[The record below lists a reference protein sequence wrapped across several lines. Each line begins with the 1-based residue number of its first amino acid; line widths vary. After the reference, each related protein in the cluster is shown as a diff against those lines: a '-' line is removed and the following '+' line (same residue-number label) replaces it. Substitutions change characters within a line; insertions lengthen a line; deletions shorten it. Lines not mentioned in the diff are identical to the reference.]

1 MQKRAAP
8 EMFASHQ
15 DYTARCELNGVYPTY
30 GFRTWIRMRT
40 QF

>member
-1 MQKRAAP
+1 MKRATP
-8 EMFASHQ
+8 EMLTRYRE
-15 DYTARCELNGVYPTY
+15 YTARCEANGVYPPY